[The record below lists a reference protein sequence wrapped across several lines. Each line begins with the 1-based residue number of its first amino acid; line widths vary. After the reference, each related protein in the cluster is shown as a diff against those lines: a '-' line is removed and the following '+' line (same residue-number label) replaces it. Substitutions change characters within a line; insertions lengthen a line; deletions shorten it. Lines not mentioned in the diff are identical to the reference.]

1 MKKISF
7 LIAMLAVILAF
18 GSCSKS
24 ETYANQLDREKKA
37 MNDYIIKHSINV
49 ITEEMFEK
57 QGFTTDVTKNQYV
70 LFKNTG
76 VYMQI
81 VDKGTGSAI
90 QQGEPATVLCR
101 FREDNLLKDTLQLTN
116 NVLYFG
122 GKVDKMSVTNT
133 SGTYTASFDPSSSVM
148 YDVYHTASVP
158 AGWLVPLPYI
168 KIGRITSATST
179 LAHVKLIV
187 PSQQGQIDAS
197 RNVYPCFY
205 DITYQRGF

>member
-7 LIAMLAVILAF
+7 LITMLAVILAF

-81 VDKGTGSAI
+81 VDKGTGRAI
-90 QQGEPATVLCR
+90 QQGETA
-101 FREDNLLKDTLQLTN
+101 

-133 SGTYTASFDPSSSVM
+133 SGTYTASFDPSASVM
-148 YDVYHTASVP
+148 YDVYKTASVP

-187 PSQQGQIDAS
+187 PSQQGQIEAS

>member
-18 GSCSKS
+18 DSCSKG
-24 ETYANQLDREKKA
+24 ETYADQLDREKKA
-37 MNDYIIKHSINV
+37 ISKYIIKHGINV
-49 ITEEMFEK
+49 ITEDAFEK
-57 QGFTTDVTKNQYV
+57 QDFTTDTTKNQYV

-81 VDKGTGSAI
+81 VDKGTGSPI
-90 QQGEPATVLCR
+90 KQGETATVLCR
-101 FREDNLLKDTLQLTN
+101 FREDNVLRDTLQLTN
-116 NVLYFG
+116 NILYYG
-122 GKVDKMSVTNT
+122 RWVDKMSVTNT

-148 YDVYHTASVP
+148 YNIYKTASVP
-158 AGWLVPLPYI
+158 SGWLVPLPYI

-197 RNVYPCFY
+197 SNVYPCFY

>member
-1 MKKISF
+1 
-7 LIAMLAVILAF
+7 
-18 GSCSKS
+18 
-24 ETYANQLDREKKA
+24 

-81 VDKGTGSAI
+81 VDKGTGRAI
-90 QQGEPATVLCR
+90 QQGETATVLCR

-148 YDVYHTASVP
+148 Y
-158 AGWLVPLPYI
+158 
-168 KIGRITSATST
+168 
-179 LAHVKLIV
+179 LIL
-187 PSQQGQIDAS
+187 
-197 RNVYPCFY
+197 R
-205 DITYQRGF
+205 

>member
-81 VDKGTGSAI
+81 VDKGTGRAI
-90 QQGEPATVLCR
+90 QQGETATVLCR

-133 SGTYTASFDPSSSVM
+133 SGTYTASFE
-148 YDVYHTASVP
+148 TASVP

-197 RNVYPCFY
+197 SNVYPCFY